1 MEQIKRVDEQGKLQF
16 LLEKVRDDESRKVD
30 LMANTM
36 DLQFNACTSSHASQV
51 PGPRIIAESKSGMP
65 TKTFIVNDV
74 CLDQITVD
82 AGLSI
87 KDGRRLSQDYP
98 EEYSALVNAIW
109 QQEPKIKLL
118 RTYETDSQNDIAR
131 AWLSNKYK
139 VFDHAHMI
147 ESVMDSIAHSDAQWK
162 ITRGVV
168 TDKNMY
174 MQFKSEF
181 AVAEPAVGDRMAL
194 GLNIS
199 NSETGKGSIVISQMM
214 FTLACLNGMQTGQSL
229 SRVRR
234 PHLGKARG
242 WEPGELQHL
251 RQDTID
257 AHNHA
262 TRLEIRDQMSYMSN
276 TESFDEAIRQME
288 LAHSRTVDDQ
298 PAETVERLGQVLKL
312 NESQTKSVLDGLIR
326 TLQQEGYRK
335 EINQATLVNAVT
347 AVQHTVHADDVDD
360 WQKLGG
366 KVLELPSKEWEY
378 VARKAA

>member
-1 MEQIKRVDEQGKLQF
+1 M
-16 LLEKVRDDESRKVD
+16 
-30 LMANTM
+30 
-36 DLQFNACTSSHASQV
+36 
-51 PGPRIIAESKSGMP
+51 
-65 TKTFIVNDV
+65 
-74 CLDQITVD
+74 
-82 AGLSI
+82 
-87 KDGRRLSQDYP
+87 
-98 EEYSALVNAIW
+98 
-109 QQEPKIKLL
+109 
-118 RTYETDSQNDIAR
+118 AR

-139 VFDHAHMI
+139 IFDHAHMI

-229 SRVRR
+229 NRIRR

-335 EINQATLVNAVT
+335 EVNQATLVNAVT
-347 AVQHTVHADDVDD
+347 AVQHTVHADDVND